1 MNVLLVYPRNPDTF
15 WSFKHVLKFVSKKCA
30 FPPLGLLTVAA
41 MLPREWNLRLVDLN
55 VEALSDAELR
65 AADYV
70 LMSGMIVHRESAH
83 EIAARCAAL
92 GKTVVAG
99 GPLFT
104 TGYRDFP
111 EIPHFVL
118 GEAEEVIGELVA
130 DMERG
135 TLQPIY
141 RGTAWPDVRAT
152 PVPRWDLVELE
163 AYVTMPVQF
172 SRGCPFDCE
181 FCDIVVMNGRV
192 PRTKEPAQLVRE
204 LEALR
209 RAGWK
214 DMVFVVDDNFIG
226 HRKHARELL
235 HALIGWRES
244 VRTTIG
250 FLTEASV
257 NLADYPELCE
267 LMVRA
272 GFKKVFLGIETPE
285 AESLAECNKSQN
297 RKRDLGEAVA
307 KLQRAGLEVMGGF
320 IVGFDSDPLDIFT
333 RQFEFI
339 QRTGVVTAMVGLL
352 TALPETALYKRL
364 AREGRILAETCGN
377 NTDAVLN
384 FVTRLDREVLIR
396 GYRDLMRRLYAPANY
411 YRRIGAFLRS
421 FEPQGPR
428 LRLSPGDVK
437 AFVKSLWV
445 LGIWQRGRI
454 RYWMLLAST
463 LLASP
468 RKLPVAVE
476 LSILGYHFRKVARGL

>member
-15 WSFKHVLKFVSKKCA
+15 WSFKHVLKFVAKKSA

-41 MLPREWNLRLVDLN
+41 MLPREWNLRLVDVN
-55 VEALSDAELR
+55 VENLSDGAIR

-70 LMSGMIVHRESAH
+70 FLSGMIVHRDSAH
-83 EIAARCAAL
+83 EIAHRCAAL
-92 GKTVVAG
+92 GRTVVAG

-104 TGYRDFP
+104 TGHGDFP
-111 EIPHFVL
+111 EIRHFVL
-118 GEAEEVIGELVA
+118 GEAEGVIAELVA
-130 DMERG
+130 DMQRG
-135 TLQPIY
+135 TLRPSY
-141 RGTAWPDVRAT
+141 RGSGWPDVRAT
-152 PVPRWDLVELE
+152 PAPRWDLVDLD

-192 PRTKEPAQLVRE
+192 PRTKDAAQLVAE

-209 RAGWK
+209 VAGWK

-226 HRKHARELL
+226 HRKNARELL
-235 HALIGWRES
+235 KALIAWREA
-244 VRTTIG
+244 VRPTMG

-267 LMVRA
+267 LMVEA

-285 AESLAECNKSQN
+285 PESLAECNKSQN
-297 RKRDLGEAVA
+297 RKRDLAEAVT
-307 KLQRAGLEVMGGF
+307 KLQRAGLQVMGGF
-320 IVGFDSDPLDIFT
+320 IVGFDSDPRDIFA

-352 TALPETALYKRL
+352 TALPETALYRRL

-384 FVTRLDREVLIR
+384 FATRLDRDWLIA
-396 GYRDLMRRLYAPANY
+396 GYRDLMRRLYAPGNY
-411 YRRIGAFLRS
+411 YRRIRAFLRS
-421 FEPQGPR
+421 FEPRGPR
-428 LRLSPGDVK
+428 LRRSPGEVK
-437 AFVKSLWV
+437 AFLKSLWV
-445 LGIWQRGRI
+445 LGIWQRGR
-454 RYWMLLAST
+454 RGYWMLLGST

-468 RKLPVAVE
+468 RKLPTAIE
-476 LSILGYHFRKVARGL
+476 LSILGYHFRRVAGGL